1 MKTWFGGAVAL
12 LGATVTICG
21 GTALYNYAIIA
32 DETGIS
38 GWNPALWVI
47 IFAGILI
54 SVLGAVSFVNAMSER
69 TIRPGS

>member
-38 GWNPALWVI
+38 GCAERS
-47 IFAGILI
+47 I
-54 SVLGAVSFVNAMSER
+54 SDTLERPNA
-69 TIRPGS
+69 

>member
-1 MKTWFGGAVAL
+1 MRTWLGGAVAL

-21 GTALYNYAIIA
+21 GMALYNYAIVA

-47 IFAGILI
+47 IFSGILI
-54 SVLGAVSFVNAMSER
+54 FVLGAVQFVNAMSER
-69 TIRPGS
+69 TIRPGP